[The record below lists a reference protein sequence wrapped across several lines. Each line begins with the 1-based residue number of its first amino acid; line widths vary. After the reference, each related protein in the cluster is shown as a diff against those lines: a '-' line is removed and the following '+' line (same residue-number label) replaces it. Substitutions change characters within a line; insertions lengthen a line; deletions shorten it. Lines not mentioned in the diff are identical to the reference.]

1 MPTVA
6 QLAGDLDSGIG
17 QLQVLQENIQDSYDS
32 FVKGGN
38 PELRGLD
45 LKLKKEMQEM
55 AQKESEYN
63 VLFQE
68 EEHRRQAMG
77 GKSRKQTLQEF
88 VLLFFY
94 ISLTILAITVVA
106 FSWIAL
112 GLFQALKIAVFC
124 VLIGLTVTAIL
135 IKYA

>member
-6 QLAGDLDSGIG
+6 QLANRVDAIQGE
-17 QLQVLQENIQDSYDS
+17 LQVLQGKIQESYDS
-32 FVKGGN
+32 LVKGAST
-38 PELRGLD
+38 ELGGLD

-94 ISLTILAITVVA
+94 ISFAILAIIVIA
-106 FSWIAL
+106 FAWASL
-112 GLFQALKIAVFC
+112 GLYQALKIAVVC